1 MSKKRGKMNFNPN
14 NPNKLEKNIK
24 DISKQPSQ
32 EQIDEYK
39 RLRKNVMAK
48 ARRLKTAKNRDAW
61 VALGGLELEQAQKQK
76 RRVDTNVV
84 HPYLDAKNRLRTTPS
99 ELLTKKE
106 LAKEI
111 EKMKKF
117 TQRGGELDEIQKV
130 KNRVI
135 TSLISIGYNTPD
147 LDDVIR
153 YIEEMS
159 LSTFG
164 QLFTL
169 TEAYDT
175 ISEIYLEEDDL
186 DYLERFKSYSG
197 YYAQTGEETEKQWS
211 KRFKQRYGRDVSL

>member
-1 MSKKRGKMNFNPN
+1 MSKKRGKMGFNPN
-14 NPNKLEKNIK
+14 NPNKLDDIK
-24 DISKQPSQ
+24 DISKLPSK
-32 EQIDEYK
+32 EQIEEYK
-39 RLRKNVMAK
+39 RLRKNVVAR

-61 VALGGLELEQAQKQK
+61 VALGGLELEEAQKQK

-135 TSLISIGYNTPD
+135 TSLITIGYNTPD

-169 TEAYDT
+169 AEAYDT

-211 KRFKQRYGRDVSL
+211 KRFKQRYGRDVTL

>member
-1 MSKKRGKMNFNPN
+1 MSKKRGKMGFNPN
-14 NPNKLEKNIK
+14 NPNKLDDIK
-24 DISKQPSQ
+24 DISKLPSK
-32 EQIDEYK
+32 EQIEEYK

-48 ARRLKTAKNRDAW
+48 ARRLKTAKSRDAW
-61 VALGGLELEQAQKQK
+61 VALGGLELEEAQKQK

-135 TSLISIGYNTPD
+135 TSLITIGYNTPD

-169 TEAYDT
+169 AEAYDT

-211 KRFKQRYGRDVSL
+211 KRFKQRYGRDVTL